1 MPLRMRARFWMEVVS
16 SSGAAGVG
24 ALTLA
29 WRDWIEVLL
38 GIDPD
43 HRNGS
48 LEWFIAIG
56 LFAAALIV
64 AMLARFEWRQ
74 SRKVALG
81 PVQLNGRPALP
92 SAVTRHLML

>member
-1 MPLRMRARFWMEVVS
+1 MPLRMRTRFWIEVVS
-16 SSGAAGVG
+16 SFGAVVVG
-24 ALTLA
+24 ALTLV
-29 WRDWIEVLL
+29 WRDWIEIIF

-56 LFAAALIV
+56 LFAVALIV

-81 PVQLNGRPALP
+81 QR
-92 SAVTRHLML
+92 S